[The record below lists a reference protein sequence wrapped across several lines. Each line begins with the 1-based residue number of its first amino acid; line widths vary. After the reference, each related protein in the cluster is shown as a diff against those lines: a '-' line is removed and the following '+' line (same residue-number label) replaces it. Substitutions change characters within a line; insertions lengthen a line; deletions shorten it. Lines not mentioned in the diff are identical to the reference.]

1 MYNDTRHTMGMNK
14 ERLKLIVRNLDLL
27 IQSLK
32 EELED
37 IPEVSYESTSS
48 YIEDDVDEYYTEDE
62 EDV

>member
-1 MYNDTRHTMGMNK
+1 MNN

-27 IQSLK
+27 VQSLK

-37 IPEVSYESTSS
+37 VPEVSYQNIPS
-48 YIEDDVDEYYTEDE
+48 YLNDVDEYYTEDE

>member
-1 MYNDTRHTMGMNK
+1 MRHTIGMNN

-27 IQSLK
+27 VQSLK

-37 IPEVSYESTSS
+37 VPEVSYENTSS
-48 YIEDDVDEYYTEDE
+48 YVEDDVDEYYTEDDE

>member
-1 MYNDTRHTMGMNK
+1 MRHTIGMNN

-37 IPEVSYESTSS
+37 VPEISYETTSS
-48 YIEDDVDEYYTEDE
+48 YVEDDVDEYYTEDDE